1 MQEITFT
8 SALTLYIYMC
18 IMIGKFVPSEC
29 QQ

>member
-18 IMIGKFVPSEC
+18 IMIGEFVPNEC